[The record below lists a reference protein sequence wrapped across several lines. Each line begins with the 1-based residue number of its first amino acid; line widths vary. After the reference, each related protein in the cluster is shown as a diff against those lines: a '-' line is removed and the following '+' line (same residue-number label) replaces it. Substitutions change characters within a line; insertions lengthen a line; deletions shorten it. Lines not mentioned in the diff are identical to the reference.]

1 MTLFH
6 QEGLSSMALVRIS
19 KTKMEMEV
27 NKFLCCY
34 LFYINLY
41 QFEIQQHCANVI
53 RYAPLSINK
62 GVVFKNH
69 CVTKS
74 PRPFLSGATVCSEY
88 VRLRF
93 IFGTRTTFWDINIA
107 RGKLEQNKLD
117 SYLHWKWAR
126 PPVSESWP
134 VESTLTQ
141 NSCYNFLTPTTFT
154 EILKM
159 CEL

>member
-1 MTLFH
+1 MTLFP

-19 KTKMEMEV
+19 KTKMGIEV

-41 QFEIQQHCANVI
+41 QFEIQQRCTNVI

-62 GVVFKNH
+62 GVAFKNH

-74 PRPFLSGATVCSEY
+74 PRPFLSRATICSEY

-93 IFGTRTTFWDINIA
+93 IFGTRKTFGDINIA
-107 RGKLEQNKLD
+107 CWKLEQNKLD
-117 SYLHWKWAR
+117 SYLHWK
-126 PPVSESWP
+126 
-134 VESTLTQ
+134 
-141 NSCYNFLTPTTFT
+141 
-154 EILKM
+154 
-159 CEL
+159 